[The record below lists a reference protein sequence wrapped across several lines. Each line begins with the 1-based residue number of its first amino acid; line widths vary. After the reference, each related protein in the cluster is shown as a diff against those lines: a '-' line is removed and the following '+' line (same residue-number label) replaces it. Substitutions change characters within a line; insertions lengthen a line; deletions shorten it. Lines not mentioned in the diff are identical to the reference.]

1 MPYGSCTSD
10 TPKVRDKQ
18 ETGYRNT
25 KPDFGIFMLR
35 VTGQLI
41 SWYTP
46 TVSRMLEEVTLL
58 TYRALDFEDRRP
70 QVWSALEVIF

>member
-1 MPYGSCTSD
+1 MPYTSD

-25 KPDFGIFMLR
+25 EPDFGIFMLR

-41 SWYTP
+41 SRYIP

-58 TYRALDFEDRRP
+58 HWILRSGDLKCGLLLRLSFD
-70 QVWSALEVIF
+70 EV